1 MDFSQF
7 FDYGQD
13 PSGDSAK
20 QEMAFLNGADKA
32 DWERLVAHCA
42 RVTFHSGDMV
52 LKQGDRTR
60 ALFIV
65 ARGEL
70 EVVQDGGKRGPKRVA
85 GIPAGAV
92 FGEQAF
98 FDGAP
103 RSASVRAVTDGELL
117 ELAAAD
123 FEVLAAHEP
132 RLARAILFDLGRI
145 LSLRLR
151 ETTRILQSATR

>member
-7 FDYGQD
+7 FDYEQD
-13 PSGDSAK
+13 KSQDTAK
-20 QEMAFLNGADKA
+20 QELAFLVAADKA
-32 DWERLVAHCA
+32 DWEKLVAHCA
-42 RVTFHSGDMV
+42 RVTFRAGEIV
-52 LKQGDRTR
+52 LRQGDRTQ

-65 ARGEL
+65 AKGDL
-70 EVVQDGGKRGPKRVA
+70 EVVQEGGKHGAQRLA
-85 GIPAGAV
+85 LIPTGSV

-103 RSASVRAVTDGELL
+103 RSASVRALADGEVL
-117 ELAAAD
+117 ELTAAKFD
-123 FEVLAAHEP
+123 VLAAHEP

-151 ETTRILQSATR
+151 ETTQMLHTTTR